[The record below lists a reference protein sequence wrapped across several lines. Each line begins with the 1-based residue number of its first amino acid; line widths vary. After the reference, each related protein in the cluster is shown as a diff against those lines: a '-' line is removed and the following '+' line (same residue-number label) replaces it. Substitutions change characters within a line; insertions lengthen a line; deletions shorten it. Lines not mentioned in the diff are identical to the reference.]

1 MRNNIQGKRE
11 NVMKKNKE
19 YYLNLP
25 YKMVMV
31 KMPNDEIYGGQ
42 YEAHYAEYP
51 TVIGVGKTR
60 IEAISSLD
68 EAFGCMIEDLLS
80 VGDDIIEPIV
90 EDTKKRVNILISEKV
105 LDAIA
110 KISSNRSFFLE
121 KAAQHIINN
130 KITL

>member
-1 MRNNIQGKRE
+1 MNKIQGKEE

-42 YEAHYAEYP
+42 YEAHYVEYP

-105 LDAIA
+105 LAAIA

>member
-1 MRNNIQGKRE
+1 
-11 NVMKKNKE
+11 MKKNKE

-31 KMPNDEIYGGQ
+31 KMPDDEIY
-42 YEAHYAEYP
+42 P
-51 TVIGVGKTR
+51 TVVGVGKTK

-80 VGDDIIEPIV
+80 VGGDIIEPII
-90 EDTKKRVNILISEKV
+90 EDTKKRVNVLISERV
-105 LDAIA
+105 LEAIA

>member
-1 MRNNIQGKRE
+1 
-11 NVMKKNKE
+11 MKKNKE

-105 LDAIA
+105 LVAIA

>member
-1 MRNNIQGKRE
+1 
-11 NVMKKNKE
+11 MKKNKE

-31 KMPNDEIYGGQ
+31 KMPDDEIYGGQ

-51 TVIGVGKTR
+51 TVVGVGKTK

-68 EAFGCMIEDLLS
+68 EAFGCMIEP
-80 VGDDIIEPIV
+80 II
-90 EDTKKRVNILISEKV
+90 EDTKKRVNVLISERV
-105 LDAIA
+105 LEAIA